1 MLLPRDLRG
10 HRMTLREYMKVTNK
24 ADDRKYPI
32 KTSQASFEF
41 FQRPSEFFQ
50 LLTMVCSRCLTEQ
63 VIQHCFVLDSG
74 FQYLVPSQYSVK
86 QAASLSRIVLTVI
99 RGQLFVLCT
108 VLKAGWEPVLRTHLI
123 NKDLQ

>member
-1 MLLPRDLRG
+1 
-10 HRMTLREYMKVTNK
+10 MTLREYMKVTSK
-24 ADDRKYPI
+24 VDDRKHPI

-74 FQYLVPSQYSVK
+74 FQYLVPSHYSVK
-86 QAASLSRIVLTVI
+86 
-99 RGQLFVLCT
+99 
-108 VLKAGWEPVLRTHLI
+108 
-123 NKDLQ
+123 